1 MFHVAGQLVHAQ
13 RREGFALG
21 LGHVEHGHGLKGRP
35 RHFLG
40 DGDGPPVRAGLFPL
54 HLLLIGTGGQN
65 LNAVFPPLDVALKVL
80 LPVAIAR
87 HAGGV
92 RALHV
97 NQQGIACRIVVKLGH
112 GFQVVGVLAA
122 GKQVLQ
128 ALFQLVGDL
137 LQPVAALVLICHR
150 KSSFLRPIEKAPARV
165 GRFPCRG
172 ICAER

>member
-1 MFHVAGQLVHAQ
+1 M
-13 RREGFALG
+13 
-21 LGHVEHGHGLKGRP
+21 GHVEHGHGLKGRP

-40 DGDGPPVRAGLFPL
+40 DGDGPSVRAGLFPL
-54 HLLLIGTGGQN
+54 YLLLVGAGGQN
-65 LNAVFPPLDVALKVL
+65 LNAVFPPLDVALEVIF
-80 LPVAIAR
+80 PVVKTG
-87 HAGGV
+87 HMGGV
-92 RALHV
+92 RALHI
-97 NQQGIACRIVVKLGH
+97 NQQGIACRIAVKLGH

-172 ICAER
+172 GVAER